1 LMLDRAAQ
9 FAMKVQALGVM
20 VPNMP
25 PWETYAG
32 LRRKAERLR
41 AGKVR
46 GLDPRIPPEAMAEL
60 MELMIEKEMITRAT
74 VADMDGHA
82 DIARR
87 ITEKL
92 ETERFRRSVA
102 SFHILKKSPEAA
114 DPDSPAAE
122 RVRQIHRMRKK
133 EEGRGR

>member
-1 LMLDRAAQ
+1 MMLDRAAQ
-9 FAMKVQALGVM
+9 FAIKVRALGMM

-32 LRRKAERLR
+32 LRRRVERLR

-46 GLDPRIPPEAMAEL
+46 GLDPRIPPEAMADLIEL
-60 MELMIEKEMITRAT
+60 SIEKEIITRAT

-92 ETERFRRSVA
+92 ETERFRRA
-102 SFHILKKSPEAA
+102 SFHKLKKSPEAA
-114 DPDSPAAE
+114 PL
-122 RVRQIHRMRKK
+122 V
-133 EEGRGR
+133 